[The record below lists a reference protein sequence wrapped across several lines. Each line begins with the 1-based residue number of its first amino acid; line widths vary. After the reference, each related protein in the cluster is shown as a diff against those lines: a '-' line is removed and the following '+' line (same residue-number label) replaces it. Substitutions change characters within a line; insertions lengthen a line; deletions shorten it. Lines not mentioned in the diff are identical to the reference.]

1 MTTPKAK
8 IYKLA
13 PKDGVITRDDVS
25 LWEYTLLAGCRQIEA
40 WQKYLPGGENEIWTA
55 TNDDP
60 HNGITHATAATQTKL
75 RNEFKNFLSCVAI
88 HSPTNFTDTLMREA
102 TSFKEIIDKI
112 KKAYGL
118 DSQGEKFLSIID
130 IKLEFSP
137 TFTYEQGYMMVKDFC
152 MQSLRPAGK
161 KFKNKVLASA
171 EILSPIAENFIMK
184 EFLTKVHP
192 KLPEYVRNTKG
203 HLFTEDR
210 PTLACNKDILIDL
223 MESMLADIE
232 GGEGIAASK
241 VSVAQLGQSRQ
252 FRGGQGGRGGQPRFP
267 FRGQG
272 AFRGPPRGFSR
283 GGRPP
288 FSMRPQAP
296 GRREDCSHCLE
307 ARMFDSAKG
316 HTYSSCPFRLG
327 IATPYHQSYSQ
338 RSQPPSNGMKILLV
352 KDNQVQHPAEMQ
364 PQAPLQH
371 LSLNE
376 NQNIPDQ
383 SQHYS
388 QYPYHDYQS
397 DQYGYQSG
405 YDDGYYEY
413 DQAYNIDNTPL

>member
-8 IYKLA
+8 IYRLA
-13 PKDGVITRDDVS
+13 PKDGAITRDDVS
-25 LWEYTLLAGCRQIEA
+25 LWQYTLLAGCRQIEA
-40 WQKYLPGGENEIWTA
+40 WQKFLPGGDNEVWIA

-75 RNEFKNFLSCVAI
+75 RNEFKQFLSCVAI
-88 HSPTNFTDTLMREA
+88 HSPTNFTDTIIGEA
-102 TSFKEIIDKI
+102 TSFREIIDKI

-130 IKLEFSP
+130 IKLEFSSA
-137 TFTYEQGYMMVKDFC
+137 FTYEQGYMMVKDFC

-161 KFKNKVLASA
+161 MFKNKVLANK

-272 AFRGPPRGFSR
+272 AFRGAPRGFSR

-327 IATPYHQSYSQ
+327 IATPYQQSYRSQ
-338 RSQPPSNGMKILLV
+338 PPSNGSYRSQPPSNGMKILLV
-352 KDNQVQHPAEMQ
+352 QDNQEMQ

-371 LSLNE
+371 LPMNE
-376 NQNIPDQ
+376 NQSIPDQ
-383 SQHYS
+383 SQHY
-388 QYPYHDYQS
+388 YHDYQS
-397 DQYGYQSG
+397 DQYGYYGG
-405 YDDGYYEY
+405 YDDGYYD
-413 DQAYNIDNTPL
+413 DQAYNIDNGPL